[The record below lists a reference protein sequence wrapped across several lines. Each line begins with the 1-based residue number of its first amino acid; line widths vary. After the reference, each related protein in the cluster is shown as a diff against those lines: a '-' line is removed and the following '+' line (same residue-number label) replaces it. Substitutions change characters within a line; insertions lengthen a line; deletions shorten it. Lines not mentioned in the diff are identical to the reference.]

1 MTRSLLLLLVL
12 AGTVALADEV
22 DDELEDFVSDGCSAF
37 PDGTMKQKELW
48 RSCCVVHDLS
58 YWMGGNY
65 DERTEADLALRECV
79 YHAGEPAI
87 AELMLAGVR
96 VGGTPWLPTRFRWA
110 YGWPWGRGYDELS
123 DEEKTQF
130 ADKIKAAKSI
140 VAKEQSGKERGDDL
154 TVEPTDDQASDSQVI
169 EN

>member
-22 DDELEDFVSDGCSAF
+22 DDELEDFESDGCSSF
-37 PDGTMKQKELW
+37 PDGTLKQKELW
-48 RSCCVVHDLS
+48 RSCCVVHDLA
-58 YWMGGNY
+58 YWMGGNPG
-65 DERTEADLALRECV
+65 ERTEADLALRECV
-79 YHAGEPAI
+79 YKAGEPAI

-96 VGGTPWLPTRFRWA
+96 VGGTPWLPTHFRWA

-123 DEEKTQF
+123 AEEKAQF
-130 ADKIKAAKSI
+130 ADKIKAAKSV
-140 VAKEQSGKERGDDL
+140 VAKEQSGKNRGDGL
-154 TVEPTDDQASDSQVI
+154 TVEQTDDQASDSQVI